1 METTNLNEC
10 YIYFALTGNG
20 FDPDKIS
27 TALNLKA
34 TKIVREGSRIPGK
47 IPVCSSWK
55 YGTPL
60 LRNGDVFRL
69 GEIAEEL
76 IIPLLPLQEKITE
89 LIKTRNLAAFSRLS

>member
-34 TKIVREGSRIPGK
+34 TKIVREGSRIPE
-47 IPVCSSWK
+47 K
-55 YGTPL
+55 YRYAQAGNTAHP
-60 LRNGDVFRL
+60 
-69 GEIAEEL
+69 
-76 IIPLLPLQEKITE
+76 
-89 LIKTRNLAAFSRLS
+89 S